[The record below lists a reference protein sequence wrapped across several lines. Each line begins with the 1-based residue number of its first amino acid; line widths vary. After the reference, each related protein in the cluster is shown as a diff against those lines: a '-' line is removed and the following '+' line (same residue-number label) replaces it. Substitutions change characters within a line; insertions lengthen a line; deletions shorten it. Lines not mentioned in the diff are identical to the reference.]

1 MDPKNTQE
9 WTSCEEEEFKAHF
22 AELWYEKSCDRMEA
36 LAKRFPAK
44 SIQQLR
50 DKYAEV
56 FADMLC
62 GETDGEP
69 SRDDATVDWDDW
81 CKLLEG
87 ETRDLVMDPL
97 VETSL
102 FEPSK
107 QLLFGP
113 AGDQEEI
120 QKSHC
125 KLSRKRKQYWTAEE
139 HRDFLHG
146 VNCLGRGAWKFISEY
161 FVPSRTPAQLASHAQ
176 KYFDRIEKNE
186 LDDTRQRHSIND
198 VRLVNH
204 GMNISGHSCT
214 APGKGKGIA
223 SSIPPIILTEDIDIL
238 PSLAQGMPEFGQ
250 ASNSPSNLAEQ
261 MTHDNHISESFQ
273 LEVSGIPSPRVQG
286 SVMLDQ
292 SREENRAYPSR
303 KRSIGAATN
312 RRCEKKRMLPGVLT
326 AQTPQ
331 ALQFG
336 QGSNGTA
343 NLSYEIVPIKRHNLH
358 QNVPPF

>member
-1 MDPKNTQE
+1 MQISAVCSDWIGYTLTYYLYNRGKDFLEVMDPKNTQE

-87 ETRDLVMDPL
+87 ETQDLVMDPL

-139 HRDFLHG
+139 HRYFQSFILFLFIYQLL
-146 VNCLGRGAWKFISEY
+146 VPLYFIS
-161 FVPSRTPAQLASHAQ
+161 LL
-176 KYFDRIEKNE
+176 IC
-186 LDDTRQRHSIND
+186 L
-198 VRLVNH
+198 
-204 GMNISGHSCT
+204 C
-214 APGKGKGIA
+214 
-223 SSIPPIILTEDIDIL
+223 
-238 PSLAQGMPEFGQ
+238 
-250 ASNSPSNLAEQ
+250 
-261 MTHDNHISESFQ
+261 
-273 LEVSGIPSPRVQG
+273 
-286 SVMLDQ
+286 
-292 SREENRAYPSR
+292 
-303 KRSIGAATN
+303 
-312 RRCEKKRMLPGVLT
+312 MLPCSLRVN
-326 AQTPQ
+326 
-331 ALQFG
+331 
-336 QGSNGTA
+336 S
-343 NLSYEIVPIKRHNLH
+343 IKDVYIRDL
-358 QNVPPF
+358 FLF

>member
-1 MDPKNTQE
+1 MDPKATQE
-9 WTSCEEEEFKAHF
+9 WTSCEEEEFKVHF

-69 SRDDATVDWDDW
+69 SRDDATNDWDDW
-81 CKLLEG
+81 YKLLEG
-87 ETRDLVMDPL
+87 ETHDLVMDPL
-97 VETSL
+97 VETPL

-107 QLLFGP
+107 QLLFEP

-125 KLSRKRKQYWTAEE
+125 KSSRKRKQCWTAEE
-139 HRDFLHG
+139 HRDFLRG
-146 VNCLGRGAWKFISEY
+146 VNCLGRGAWKFISDY

-176 KYFDRIEKNE
+176 KYFDRIDKNE

-204 GMNISGHSCT
+204 GMNISAHSYT
-214 APGKGKGIA
+214 EPGKGKGIA
-223 SSIPPIILTEDIDIL
+223 SSILPTILTEDIGIL
-238 PSLAQGMPEFGQ
+238 HGLAQGMPEFGQ
-250 ASNSPSNLAEQ
+250 ASNSPSNLAGQ
-261 MTHDNHISESFQ
+261 MTHNNHILESFQ
-273 LEVSGIPSPRVQG
+273 LEVSGIPSPREQG
-286 SVMLDQ
+286 SVLLDQ
-292 SREENRAYPSR
+292 TRAENRAYPSR
-303 KRSIGAATN
+303 KRNIGAATN
-312 RRCEKKRMLPGVLT
+312 RRREKKRMLPDLLT
-326 AQTPQ
+326 AQTPHV
-331 ALQFG
+331 LQLG
-336 QGSNGTA
+336 QGSNGAA